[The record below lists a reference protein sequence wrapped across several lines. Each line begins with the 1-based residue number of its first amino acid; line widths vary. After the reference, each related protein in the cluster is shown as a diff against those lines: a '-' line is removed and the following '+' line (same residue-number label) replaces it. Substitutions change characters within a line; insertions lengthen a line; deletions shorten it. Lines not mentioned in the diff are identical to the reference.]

1 MTAPEFLTAL
11 SLNAQVT
18 ATFAHR
24 QVPRLN
30 AYWHKRA
37 DYITTSPGYYF
48 IPVYCDL
55 LIRQGVSGSTL
66 LAESTLTAMEEIL
79 DSVARFER
87 KHFDFSVHI
96 ENCRLSLTKRGIS
109 NLEIAAIENEL
120 VNKSFEKIP
129 ENFRALTRANTF
141 LYAVALASPDYSLI
155 FRTWENL
162 MPLILFLDDIEDLKE
177 DQKACEENSLLEG
190 PGVEESFFQLHPIL
204 LTLTQN
210 LQPIN
215 RVVYHHFNELR
226 LRALA
231 KGIVEVTS

>member
-1 MTAPEFLTAL
+1 MSAPEFLTTL
-11 SLNAQVT
+11 SLHARVT

-24 QVPRLN
+24 QIPGLN
-30 AYWHKRA
+30 AYWEKRI
-37 DYITTSPGYYF
+37 DYITNSPGYYF
-48 IPVYCDL
+48 IPVYFDL
-55 LIRQGVSGSTL
+55 LVRQGVLGSAL
-66 LAESTLTAMEEIL
+66 LAETTLTAMEEIL
-79 DSVARFER
+79 DSVARLER

-96 ENCRLSLTKRGIS
+96 ENCRLSLSKRGIS

-120 VNKSFEKIP
+120 VNKPFEKIP
-129 ENFRALTRANTF
+129 ENFKALTRANTF

-177 DQKACEENSLLEG
+177 DQKAGEENSLLEG
-190 PGVEESFFQLHPIL
+190 TSIEESFFQLHPIL

-215 RVVYHHFNELR
+215 QDVYLHFNELR
-226 LRALA
+226 LRALT
-231 KGIVEVTS
+231 KGIVELPA

>member
-1 MTAPEFLTAL
+1 MTAPEFLTTL
-11 SLNAQVT
+11 SLDARVT

-24 QVPRLN
+24 QIPRLN
-30 AYWHKRA
+30 AYWQKRT

-48 IPVYCDL
+48 IPVYFDL
-55 LIRQGVSGSTL
+55 LVRQGVPGSAL

-79 DSVARFER
+79 DSVARLER
-87 KHFDFSVHI
+87 KHFDFFVHR
-96 ENCRLSLTKRGIS
+96 EHCRQSLSKRGIS
-109 NLEIAAIENEL
+109 NLEIAVIENQL
-120 VNKSFEKIP
+120 VNKPFEKIP
-129 ENFRALTRANTF
+129 ENFQALTRANTF

-162 MPLILFLDDIEDLKE
+162 MPLILFLDDVEDLKE
-177 DQKACEENSLLEG
+177 DQKAGEENSLLEG
-190 PGVEESFFQLHPIL
+190 PGIEESFFQLHPIL

-226 LRALA
+226 LRALV